1 MLTSCMC
8 TQGQL
13 ISPTFERWGRVLL
26 PALGRVGLCD
36 EKGRTHLHRKLWEWC
51 YIAEALD
58 ERGML
63 WSGRKGLAFAV
74 GQEPLAA
81 AFASLGC
88 RILATDLDPVRAD
101 AKGWVATNQ
110 HADSLASLNA
120 AGLCDPD
127 RFRERVSFRF
137 VDMNAIPDDLQ
148 DGAFDF
154 VWSSCSIEHLG
165 SLELAERFVT
175 NAMHCLKP
183 GGVSVHTTEYNLSS
197 NDDTIAQGDTVL
209 FRRRDIESLA
219 RRLRLN
225 GHHMEID
232 FTPGGMPGDSDI
244 DVPPYRSSP
253 HLRLQ
258 FGAYVIT
265 SYGLIARKGQAPPL

>member
-36 EKGRTHLHRKLWEWC
+36 EKGRTHLHRKLWEWY

-209 FRRRDIESLA
+209 FRRRDIECL
-219 RRLRLN
+219 
-225 GHHMEID
+225 
-232 FTPGGMPGDSDI
+232 
-244 DVPPYRSSP
+244 
-253 HLRLQ
+253 
-258 FGAYVIT
+258 IT
-265 SYGLIARKGQAPPL
+265 ASRILS